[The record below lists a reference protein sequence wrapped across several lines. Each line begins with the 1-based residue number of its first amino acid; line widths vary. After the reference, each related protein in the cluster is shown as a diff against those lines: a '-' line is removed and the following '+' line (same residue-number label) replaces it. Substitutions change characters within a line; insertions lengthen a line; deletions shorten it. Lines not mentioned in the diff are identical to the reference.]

1 MLLGEHDRMVEHISA
16 AEPLATEL
24 DDRSRLVRVLA
35 YMSCNFFIARD
46 HQRALDAA
54 ERGLAAAA
62 GLDDF
67 RLDAELNFRLAQVH
81 QALADHRHSVE
92 LMRQNIQILTGNRAY
107 RAFTGPNLTAV
118 ISHAFLGRWLAELG
132 QFTEA
137 IALGEEAVRIA
148 EAIEHLNSLA
158 VALCLLGEVHL
169 RRGDLAAAIAVLER
183 DVHLCEAAELLTMY
197 AWAAPCLGVAYALS
211 GRVSDALPLLE
222 RAVEHGAKGTG
233 DLAWQMAVTGEGY
246 LLAGDIDNA
255 TRFAD
260 RSLRLARDARERGNE
275 AQAQRLLGAIASR
288 RDPPQVAR
296 AKDHYHRALALADE
310 LGLRPLMAHC
320 HFGLGALHRRTGE
333 REQAREHLTKATAM
347 YREMDMVFWLE
358 QAEVEVRELTE

>member
-1 MLLGEHDRMVEHISA
+1 
-16 AEPLATEL
+16 
-24 DDRSRLVRVLA
+24 
-35 YMSCNFFIARD
+35 
-46 HQRALDAA
+46 
-54 ERGLAAAA
+54 
-62 GLDDF
+62 
-67 RLDAELNFRLAQVH
+67 VH

-92 LMRQNIQILTGNRAY
+92 LMRHNIQILTGNRAY
-107 RAFTGPNLTAV
+107 RAFTGPNLTAA
-118 ISHAFLGRWLAELG
+118 ISRAFLGRWLAELG

-148 EAIEHLNSLA
+148 EAIEHLNSLV

-169 RRGDLAAAIAVLER
+169 RRSDLAAAIAVLER

-222 RAVEHGAKGTG
+222 RAVEHGAKITG

-246 LLAGDIDNA
+246 LLAGDIDNP

-310 LGLRPLMAHC
+310 LGPAPALGPLPSRPGQALSAH
-320 HFGLGALHRRTGE
+320 G
-333 REQAREHLTKATAM
+333 QARAGPRAPRHRDDDVPRDGNDVLAGTG
-347 YREMDMVFWLE
+347 RGGI
-358 QAEVEVRELTE
+358 